1 MNDFVTA
8 AVVNGDIE
16 TEAGVM
22 LCSFNGILHE
32 GTESGFKCR
41 KFAEG
46 AYPDAVQ
53 IQLIDFFIKIFGEEL
68 EQCIDFGCG
77 ASPVFG

>member
-1 MNDFVTA
+1 
-8 AVVNGDIE
+8 
-16 TEAGVM
+16 M

-41 KFAEG
+41 KLAEG

-53 IQLIDFFIKIFGEEL
+53 VQLVDFFIKIFGEEL
-68 EQCIDFGCG
+68 NN
-77 ASPVFG
+77 ASISAAGRAQFSVENA